1 MAQPQI
7 KHTAKIYGYVQKL
20 DGEPSVA
27 ADVRII
33 LMPSPQCTKDILFDR
48 TYLDLLTNEEGYFEK
63 VLPGGAHITVVIPST
78 KFQASGF
85 VPLDGEINVLKLD
98 KQY

>member
-1 MAQPQI
+1 MTAPQLN
-7 KHTAKIYGYVQKL
+7 HTAKVFGYVQTL
-20 DGEPSVA
+20 NGEPSVA

-33 LMPSPQCTKDILFDR
+33 LNPSPQYTNNVLFDR
-48 TYLDLLTNEEGYFEK
+48 TYLNLLTNEDGYFEY

-78 KFQASGF
+78 KFQVSGV
-85 VPLDGEINVLKLD
+85 VPLDGEINVLSLD